1 VLSSNNK
8 LQLWKRPLDPLRE
21 FAQAAIPN
29 ATLVY
34 AGEGPLRHE
43 VSRVGKT
50 ARRIK
55 IGDY

>member
-8 LQLWKRPLDPLRE
+8 LQLWKRPLDPLRA

-55 IGDY
+55 NR